1 MKSVGYITLLGTV
14 LAATSAIVSGCAT
27 ADTDTQITVGLTS
40 EALIPKELDKMR
52 VTIKSADGTQKFFQ
66 EYDNINNRTFPGTAA
81 VIPGGKDSLSGPLTI
96 EVRGYSGNEEVL
108 TRRSRLS
115 YVPGRN
121 IVIPMPLRM
130 ACFNKLCSADE
141 TCSGGVCKK
150 VETLPASSL
159 RTYKESEIKGDL
171 GVECFDETTCI
182 ASAKRVE
189 VTITRPSASA
199 SLYEY
204 ECTFPVTAGSNT
216 NVSIRW
222 AAAEN
227 RVIVLD
233 EGDGEEGW
241 TLSADKTTGKLA
253 PGICAAYADPKP
265 FKDPARAVYD
275 RALDVAVSSSTKC
288 VVKNQKLPFC
298 PVVDGDVTNVA
309 GAGATWA
316 NPPAIDPSPRP
327 IVSR

>member
-1 MKSVGYITLLGTV
+1 MKSVGYIVLLGTIISTISV
-14 LAATSAIVSGCAT
+14 SGSGCAQP
-27 ADTDTQITVGLTS
+27 DTETQITVGLTS
-40 EALIPKELDKMR
+40 EALIPRELDKMK
-52 VTIKSADGTQKFFQ
+52 VSIKSADGTQKFFQ

-96 EVRGYSGNEEVL
+96 EVRGFSGNDEVL

-141 TCSGGVCKK
+141 SCAGGVCKK
-150 VETLPASSL
+150 VETLPADSL
-159 RTYKESEIKGDL
+159 RVYKESEIKGDL
-171 GVECFDETTCI
+171 GVDCFDEMACI
-182 ASAKRVE
+182 ANAKRVE

-204 ECTFPVTAGSNT
+204 ECTFPVIPGSNS

-222 AAAEN
+222 AAADN

-241 TLSADKTTGKLA
+241 TLSKDKTTGKLA

-265 FKDPARAVYD
+265 FKDPLRAVYD
-275 RALDVAVSSSTKC
+275 RALDVAVSSSAKC
-288 VVKNQKLPFC
+288 LAKSVKLPFC
-298 PVVDGDVTNVA
+298 PVADGDLTNVA
-309 GAGATWA
+309 GSGATWVNA
-316 NPPAIDPSPRP
+316 PSIDPSPRP
-327 IVSR
+327 IIGL